1 MEEKKKVKRP
11 FSQMNNNEK
20 FLYYRKR
27 RRLSIAGK
35 WTSVIAPFGILFG
48 VKFNEYVDVIDTGE
62 VVKLTIGCVLAIIVA
77 AVCVYKE
84 IKKSEETKHL
94 APAFGWALATLFV
107 WLFKVIIDD
116 LFLIFFSETIGQF
129 TAMGINIYGEHCKE
143 EAKAYKELARKDG
156 NLGDKKRKYIT
167 QKIVKG

>member
-1 MEEKKKVKRP
+1 MAEKKVKRP

-35 WTSVIAPFGILFG
+35 WGSVIAPFGIVFG
-48 VKFNEYVDVIDTGE
+48 VKFNEYVNIIDTGE
-62 VVKLTIGCVLAIIVA
+62 VVKLTIGSVLAIVVA
-77 AVCVYKE
+77 MIAVYKE
-84 IKKSEETKHL
+84 VKHSEETKHL
-94 APAFGWALATLFV
+94 APAFGWALATVFA

-116 LFLIFFSETIGQF
+116 LFLILLAETCGQF

-143 EAKAYKELARKDG
+143 EANAYKDLARKDG
-156 NLGDKKRKYIT
+156 NLGAKKRKYIIKVT
-167 QKIVKG
+167 R